1 MQTSETAETHCPNCS
16 RELRYFK
23 SNDDRIDTYC
33 VNLECCFS
41 SNYNEEFF
49 IPYNYFKHNG
59 ENLEGFR
66 FYDGEK
72 TIENVEDVFSER
84 KETINNK
91 EYELKLDDVIGLDSV
106 KRQLRRIV
114 NIKGEKKIHCLIIGQ
129 AGLSK
134 IHILK
139 CLEKELTAQQA
150 KVKYI
155 DSSTASRSG
164 IFDVLFEDDYQ
175 FLIADELD
183 KLPLDQQYGL
193 LTLAESGL
201 LQQTTARKRREKQ
214 IKNLTIIS
222 TGNYID
228 KIVQPLLTRFLVLY
242 VKPYSQDEFIR
253 ICTEMLVKRFE
264 FVTQE
269 LAKYIAHKT
278 IEYKKGNPNM
288 RDSVRIALL
297 VQPNPCF
304 EKIDRIIE
312 DLRFNDVPENVKKE
326 LEIEL

>member
-1 MQTSETAETHCPNCS
+1 MQSECNQYYCCNCGH
-16 RELRYFK
+16 ELLPFITRDNRHEGYCSDHSCNFSTNYDQNYTIAWHYFE
-23 SNDDRIDTYC
+23 N
-33 VNLECCFS
+33 
-41 SNYNEEFF
+41 
-49 IPYNYFKHNG
+49 HG
-59 ENLEGFR
+59 ENIDGFR
-66 FYDGEK
+66 FEGEISK
-72 TIENVEDVFSER
+72 EKIEN
-84 KETINNK
+84 NNK
-91 EYELKLDDVIGLDSV
+91 DYELKLDDVIGLESV

-114 NIKGEKKIHCLIIGQ
+114 NVKGNKKIHCLIIGQ

-134 IHILK
+134 THILK
-139 CLEKELTAQQA
+139 CLEKELTVQQA

-164 IFDVLFEDDYQ
+164 IFDVLFEGNYS
-175 FLIADELD
+175 FCIADELD
-183 KLPLDQQYGL
+183 KLPIDQQYGL

-201 LQQTTARKRREKQ
+201 LQQTTSRKRREKHV
-214 IKNLTIIS
+214 KNLTIIAA
-222 TGNYID
+222 GNYID

-264 FVTQE
+264 LKPE

-278 IEYKKGNPNM
+278 LEYKKGNPNM

-297 VQPNPCF
+297 VQTNPCF
-304 EKIDRIIE
+304 EEVDRVIE
-312 DLRFNDVPENVKKE
+312 DLRLNDVPEKVK